1 MTDKKFLNFFL
12 FYSPPNREICERLIN
27 KAHDQGLR
35 ISHIVE
41 VSVMRDEGS
50 VEILKQYRDEYHD
63 EIVPWMSP
71 DTAMLKALDICEPS
85 SFFCYFSA
93 SAKMKLA
100 SAIAGMYRA
109 TFAAGMES
117 VASFNMDA
125 ATLRALKKAAPELVC
140 AMAAC
145 FEEGI
150 NVLHGH
156 RYFDREWVCLTEGGP
171 WWPWIPRR
179 KNSLA
184 PAGPGDEKID
194 LVCIPHLTRDLMQ
207 SYDRRDDFNSSQPMD
222 EMRGKSVRS
231 EHIGFTKRLFA
242 ESMRQAAFNGYGYYQ
257 FLESHGP
264 FSPDNP
270 HVFDEDSADIVPVYE
285 AYIDFLGD
293 KVKSGAIQSVSM
305 KEFGDWYRK
314 EFDGVT
320 APTLACWR
328 DLLHGSGK
336 EYVWYL
342 DQNMRVLFAPN
353 RGGAILDLRP
363 YAAQMDK
370 EIGIDTESLWDM
382 SYPFIIQ
389 NHHRYT
395 SLCKGM
401 IKYEGELIDLS
412 ERFFTV
418 QELRRDDSAVTIV
431 FEPKELRFKSM
442 RCVISMQ
449 TEITRNGEIRFR
461 RSISAPE
468 SVGGKLEFCETLR
481 GTWGTIDLP
490 TNLAGL
496 TLTASGGDRTH
507 RLVYAHKGRMIRL
520 ENSTH
525 CQVGFPADGFIM
537 TLATD
542 EPDCTAVVREGTL
555 FQSFY
560 EMSLEKTFDFMGAA
574 SFETWLFFT
583 RGIVPVAE
591 DNVGNI
597 LRGWEA
603 PPPFKTAW
611 GPSAHPLRCPK
622 CLHAEREVHLLE
634 EDGLFRCPFCSFFG
648 TREEI
653 NTLYEQLRPRGCR
666 WRGV

>member
-12 FYSPPNREICERLIN
+12 FYSPPNRDICERLIN

-41 VSVMRDEGS
+41 VSVMRDVES
-50 VEILKQYRDEYHD
+50 VEILKQYRDEYND
-63 EIVPWMSP
+63 EIVPWLTP
-71 DTAMLKALDICEPS
+71 DTELLKELDICEPS

-93 SAKMKLA
+93 AAKMKLA
-100 SAIAGMYRA
+100 RAIAGLYRA

-117 VASFNMDA
+117 VASFDLDA
-125 ATLRALKKAAPELVC
+125 AALRALKQAAPELVC
-140 AMAAC
+140 VMAAC

-156 RYFDREWVCLTEGGP
+156 RYFDREWVCLAEGGP

-179 KNSLA
+179 GNALS
-184 PAGPGDEKID
+184 PAGPGDEKMD

-222 EMRGKSVRS
+222 EMRGKSVS
-231 EHIGFTKRLFA
+231 SDNIGFTKRLFA

-264 FSPDNP
+264 FAPDNP
-270 HVFDEDSADIVPVYE
+270 HVFDEDSADVARVYE
-285 AYIDFLGD
+285 AYIDFLGE
-293 KVKSGAIQSVSM
+293 KVKNGTVRSVSM
-305 KEFGDWYRK
+305 KEFGAWYWK

-320 APTLACWR
+320 APTVACWR
-328 DLLHGSGK
+328 DLLHASGK

-353 RGGAILDLRP
+353 RGGSILDLRP
-363 YAAQMDK
+363 YAARIDK
-370 EIGIDTESLWDM
+370 EIGIDTENLWDM

-401 IKYEGELIDLS
+401 IKYEDELIDLA

-418 QELRRDDSAVTIV
+418 KELRRDNSAVTIV
-431 FEPKELRFKSM
+431 FEPKELLFKSI
-442 RCVISMQ
+442 RCIISMQ
-449 TEITRNGEIRFR
+449 TKITRNGKIIIS

-468 SVGGKLEFCETLR
+468 PISGKLEFCEYLR
-481 GTWGTIDLP
+481 GTWGTTDLP

-496 TLTASGGDRTH
+496 TLAAVGGDRTH
-507 RLVYAHKGRMIRL
+507 SMVYAHKGRIIRL
-520 ENSTH
+520 ENSTQ
-525 CQVGFPADGFIM
+525 CQVGFPAEGFSM

-542 EPDCTAVVREGTL
+542 EPGCTAVVREGTL
-555 FQSFY
+555 SQSFY
-560 EMSLEKTFDFMGAA
+560 AIALEKTVDFKGTAL
-574 SFETWLFFT
+574 FETQLFFS
-583 RGIVPVAE
+583 RGIVPVKE
-591 DNVGNI
+591 DNASNI

-603 PPPFKTAW
+603 PPSFKTAW

-622 CLHAEREVHLLE
+622 CLQAEREVHLLE
-634 EDGLFRCPFCSFFG
+634 EDGWFRCQFCSFFG

-653 NTLYEQLRPRGCR
+653 NELYEQLRPRSCR
-666 WRGV
+666 